1 LGVLIVKHGPAEKD
15 YAERLTTRG
24 LFKVDSEPVALS
36 EREVVRGWLRELG
49 QAGRDQQVM
58 VHRPWGT
65 VVAVPETRLRP
76 TMADG
81 RKPAT
86 VLMTDGE
93 DTWCAVAP
101 GAADDSY
108 LEPDQV
114 ELILLDALAS
124 SGPPTW
130 PRWRPI

>member
-1 LGVLIVKHGPAEKD
+1 MLVKPSPAAQD

-36 EREVVRGWLRELG
+36 EREVVRRWLRELG
-49 QAGRDQQVM
+49 TGDDQQVM
-58 VHRPWGT
+58 VHRAWGT
-65 VVAVPETRLRP
+65 VAAVPDTRLFLP
-76 TMADG
+76 TAADG

-93 DTWCAVAP
+93 ATWYAVAP

-114 ELILLDALAS
+114 ELILLEALAS
-124 SGPPTW
+124 NGPPAW
-130 PRWRPI
+130 PHWRPLI